1 MPDLTD
7 KDKNNLWAQMPP
19 TRKNKPPVQLPPQMN
34 RSAEPQSAQNN
45 STEDKKKKSKRKAQK
60 SDKKSAAAK
69 KQAKKGGKPKNTDT
83 AVPVPATSKA
93 QPMPKYVSDNTATDI
108 PVAKPMDIQSRALRH
123 KSNQRR
129 GETTP
134 EKNGRRTRRKL
145 SSYLLY
151 YIMFGIIA
159 VVIICVLS
167 TTVLFNIEHFEVTG
181 DDVYTQSEVLDAL
194 GVSAGENLILL
205 DSSAAE
211 QRLIEALPYID
222 KASVIK
228 KLPSTLQ
235 IEIGRAEAVANIKKN
250 NSYYLVSANGR
261 IMNAELTKPDSKYVV
276 VTGFD
281 PEYAASGDF
290 LSVANESSRNMLC
303 KLLSSVKNY
312 AELDGQTDISAEK
325 KYDILFDLIGQYT
338 EVGFGGKIK
347 EIDISNIYNI
357 TMNYDNKL
365 TLQLGDYSEIKLK
378 LTVAKNLIDKGEFDG
393 EKGIL
398 ILSQVASSSDSMK
411 VTFRPD
417 YDDTSS
423 DSSTSDN
430 SSSDSTPP
438 DGTSSQPSDSTDSSG
453 ADIGDTTPPT

>member
-19 TRKNKPPVQLPPQMN
+19 TRKNRPPVQLPPQMN
-34 RSAEPQSAQNN
+34 RSAEPQDD
-45 STEDKKKKSKRKAQK
+45 STEDKKTKSKGKAK
-60 SDKKSAAAK
+60 AKAGKADKRSAAKK
-69 KQAKKGGKPKNTDT
+69 KQAKKGGKPQSTGT
-83 AVPVPATSKA
+83 AEPSASSKA
-93 QPMPKYVSDNTATDI
+93 QPMPKYISEDTAADI
-108 PVAKPMDIQSRALRH
+108 PIAKPMDIQSRALRH
-123 KSNQRR
+123 KSNRR
-129 GETTP
+129 RA
-134 EKNGRRTRRKL
+134 EKAEGRTGRRRRRKL

-151 YIMFGIIA
+151 IIMFA
-159 VVIICVLS
+159 VVFVAVICVLS
-167 TTVLFNIEHFEVTG
+167 TTVLFNIENFEVVG
-181 DDVYTQSEVLDAL
+181 DDVYTKSEVLDAL
-194 GVSAGENLILL
+194 GVSAGENLVLL
-205 DSSAAE
+205 DCKAAE

-222 KASVIK
+222 KASVNK
-228 KLPSTLQ
+228 RMPSTLE
-235 IEIGRAEAVANIKKN
+235 IEIGRAEAVANVKKN

-261 IMNAELTKPDSKYVV
+261 IMNAELTKPDTKYVV
-276 VTGFD
+276 VNGFD

-303 KLLSSVKNY
+303 KLLSSVKSY
-312 AELDGQTDISAEK
+312 AELDGQTDNSAVK
-325 KYDILFDLIGQYT
+325 KYDILFDLIEQYN
-338 EVGFGGKIK
+338 EVGLGGKIK

-365 TLQLGDYSEIKLK
+365 TLQLGDWSEIKLK

-423 DSSTSDN
+423 DS
-430 SSSDSTPP
+430 TPT
-438 DGTSSQPSDSTDSSG
+438 DGTSSQPSDNTDSGG
-453 ADIGDTTPPT
+453 AQIGNTTPPA